1 MYNVIMKKISV
12 LLILA
17 LLLITVQTPAQA
29 GFIANQKA
37 RIEQNRI
44 YKSTIQDIKNIIEKQ
59 DEYANKHDYDGIY
72 KLYSDDFVN
81 SDGFDK
87 SAYFKLIKETWE
99 TYPDITYKT
108 EIKNIEFTDNYAT
121 VFVKEIAVAA
131 PKEKFGDY
139 ETVGELY
146 SVAKTVYHFEKHG
159 SDWLIN
165 SEKVIEETSTLKYGS
180 ARYMNVELYVPKQI
194 GSGKYYTTTLKIDA
208 PEDMVCVG
216 SIGREKIIY
225 PQTKADDAFR
235 RISDGSLER
244 VFLAN
249 TDNVNEY
256 AVASVGITH
265 AEKAFDE
272 KHIKVY
278 MNGLAFVMTRVNVIP
293 ENKFIKIEENNE
305 QNK

>member
-17 LLLITVQTPAQA
+17 LLA
-29 GFIANQKA
+29 GFSMPCEAGIFAKQKA
-37 RIEQNRI
+37 KIEQNRI
-44 YKSTIQDIKNIIEKQ
+44 YKSTVQDIKNIIEKQ
-59 DEYANKHDYDGIY
+59 DEFANKHNYDGIY
-72 KLYSDDFVN
+72 KLYSKDFVN
-81 SDGFDK
+81 ADGFDK
-87 SAYFKLIKETWE
+87 ESYFKLIKDTWE
-99 TYPDITYKT
+99 TYPDISYKT
-108 EIKNIEFTDNYAT
+108 EVKNIEFTDNYAT
-121 VFVKEIAVAA
+121 VFVKEVAVAA

-146 SVAKTVYHFEKHG
+146 SVAKTVYHLEKHG

-180 ARYMNVELYVPKQI
+180 ARYMNVELNVPKQI

-216 SIGREKIIY
+216 SISREKIIY

-235 RISDGSLER
+235 RISDGTLER

-265 AEKAFDE
+265 AEKTFDE

-278 MNGLAFVMTRVNVIP
+278 MNGLAFIMTRVNVIP